1 MLAEQKA
8 TYYIQVFS
16 SVKHGFALRGDPN
29 VPAES
34 KHSRTAALGSAVL
47 CMMADVS
54 AEWAKEESARAI
66 LDWFSHFCG

>member
-1 MLAEQKA
+1 MLVEQKA

-16 SVKHGFALRGDPN
+16 SVKHGFALRGDPS

-34 KHSRTAALGSAVL
+34 KHSRIAVPGAAL
-47 CMMADVS
+47 CIMADVL